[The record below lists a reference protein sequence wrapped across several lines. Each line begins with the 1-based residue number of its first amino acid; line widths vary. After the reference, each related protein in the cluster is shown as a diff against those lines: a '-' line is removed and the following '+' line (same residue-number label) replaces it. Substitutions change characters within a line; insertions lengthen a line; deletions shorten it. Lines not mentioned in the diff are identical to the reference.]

1 MDAVTISEKYQ
12 IIIPPSARKQ
22 LHVKPGQ
29 KMQVVIYDNRVVLVP
44 VRPMKEARG
53 SLKGMNTDVPREEDD
68 RV

>member
-12 IIIPPSARKQ
+12 IVIPPSVRKQ

-53 SLKGMNTDVPREEDD
+53 SLKGINTDVPREEDD